1 MASLVAEQKKHA
13 RLESVTGENMRRE
26 ARFDVRMPV
35 EIFRGKIAHSLETSD
50 VSFKGLFV
58 KTNNPPPL
66 RSLVRL
72 RVNLPGRS
80 FEAHAMVVHVVA
92 ESGQQN
98 GMGLQF
104 WGLSGSDRG
113 AWDDFV
119 RARRPPK
126 PVGGSGGSGGGLG
139 KQAIDPL
146 LTETPSGVRI
156 VAPPAEETPKAM

>member
-1 MASLVAEQKKHA
+1 MAEPKKHA
-13 RLESVTGENMRRE
+13 SLECVAGENMRRE

-35 EIFRGKIAHSLETSD
+35 ELYRGKISHSLETSD

-58 KTNNPPPL
+58 KTNDPPPL

-92 ESGQQN
+92 ESGAQN

-126 PVGGSGGSGGGLG
+126 PVGGTGGNGGGLG
-139 KQAIDPL
+139 KPAIDPL
-146 LTETPSGVRI
+146 FTETPSGVRI
-156 VAPPAEETPKAM
+156 VAPPVQEKPKASGHW